1 MVVYPKCLIS
11 GKHDILAKKNIKSL
25 ANVRKIYLCTNN
37 LYTLLGKVSK
47 SWILI
52 IFNEICKIESIYIQ
66 KKAVIIL
73 GYVYSLSI
81 LDYLNYQFTGA
92 RLTGIVIQ
100 RAPPPP
106 RGSSAASKVTTKR
119 S

>member
-1 MVVYPKCLIS
+1 MIYLQKKYKITRKCQ
-11 GKHDILAKKNIKSL
+11 KNISL
-25 ANVRKIYLCTNN
+25 HKQSLHTFWDSI
-37 LYTLLGKVSK
+37 K

-52 IFNEICKIESIYIQ
+52 IINDICKIESIYIQ

>member
-1 MVVYPKCLIS
+1 MSEKL
-11 GKHDILAKKNIKSL
+11 SL
-25 ANVRKIYLCTNN
+25 HKQFLHTFWDSID
-37 LYTLLGKVSK
+37 
-47 SWILI
+47 
-52 IFNEICKIESIYIQ
+52 ICKIESIYIQ

>member
-1 MVVYPKCLIS
+1 MSEKYIFAQTIFTHFLEKYQRV
-11 GKHDILAKKNIKSL
+11 GFF
-25 ANVRKIYLCTNN
+25 
-37 LYTLLGKVSK
+37 
-47 SWILI
+47 I
-52 IFNEICKIESIYIQ
+52 IFNDICKIESIYIQ

>member
-1 MVVYPKCLIS
+1 MIYLQKKYKITRKCQ
-11 GKHDILAKKNIKSL
+11 KNISL
-25 ANVRKIYLCTNN
+25 HKQSLHTFWDSID
-37 LYTLLGKVSK
+37 
-47 SWILI
+47 
-52 IFNEICKIESIYIQ
+52 ICKIESIYIQ

>member
-1 MVVYPKCLIS
+1 MIYLQKKYKITRKCQ
-11 GKHDILAKKNIKSL
+11 KN
-25 ANVRKIYLCTNN
+25 YLCTNN
-37 LYTLLGKVSK
+37 LYTLLGTVSK

-52 IFNEICKIESIYIQ
+52 IFNDICKIESIYIQ

>member
-1 MVVYPKCLIS
+1 MIYLQ
-11 GKHDILAKKNIKSL
+11 KNYK
-25 ANVRKIYLCTNN
+25 VTRKYQKNYLCTNN
-37 LYTLLGKVSK
+37 FYTFLGTVSK

-52 IFNEICKIESIYIQ
+52 IINDICKIESIYIQ